1 MHKLASYAIM
11 IICILVIYPEQN
23 ITTWNDKKIYFNVR
37 AKADK
42 FNLLCRVKSGEKE
55 KPKKYLKNR
64 YAQKYQLTGQESME
78 WVLH

>member
-1 MHKLASYAIM
+1 
-11 IICILVIYPEQN
+11 
-23 ITTWNDKKIYFNVR
+23 VR

-78 WVLH
+78 

>member
-55 KPKKYLKNR
+55 KPKMYLKNR